1 MNIVIKLE
9 QRDFEGNKEVFDR
22 MYALCGAL
30 NPRKDESAHLS
41 KETVE
46 KSAGV
51 IREQDES
58 QRLPPVVPAADVGL
72 LMGQNV
78 IPLRDVQV
86 VGQVDHWPE
95 QPQHEGR
102 IHTFALED
110 VSPEPVPAADENA
123 AYTIEQVRTAFS
135 ALSKSKGKETAKG
148 ILADLGVARV
158 PDLPKN
164 KYAEA
169 MARIKAVK

>member
-1 MNIVIKLE
+1 MQIIIKLE

-30 NPRKDESAHLS
+30 NPRTDENTHLP
-41 KETVE
+41 KEVVE

-51 IREQDES
+51 IRE
-58 QRLPPVVPAADVGL
+58 
-72 LMGQNV
+72 
-78 IPLRDVQV
+78 
-86 VGQVDHWPE
+86 PE
-95 QPQHEGR
+95 DDTEMP
-102 IHTFALED
+102 ED
-110 VSPEPVPAADENA
+110 VSPEPVSATDENA

-135 ALSKSKGKETAKG
+135 VLSKSKGKEAAKG

-158 PDLPKN
+158 PDLPKD

-169 MARIKAVK
+169 MARIKAVN

>member
-41 KETVE
+41 KESVE

-51 IREQDES
+51 IRE
-58 QRLPPVVPAADVGL
+58 
-72 LMGQNV
+72 
-78 IPLRDVQV
+78 
-86 VGQVDHWPE
+86 PE
-95 QPQHEGR
+95 DDTE
-102 IHTFALED
+102 ASED
-110 VSPEPVPAADENA
+110 VSQDTEPVSAADENV

-135 ALSKSKGKETAKG
+135 ALSKSKGKEAAKG

-158 PDLPKN
+158 PDLPKD

-169 MARIKAVK
+169 MARIEAVK

>member
-22 MYALCGAL
+22 MYALCEAL
-30 NPRKDESAHLS
+30 NPRTDENTHLS

-51 IREQDES
+51 IRE
-58 QRLPPVVPAADVGL
+58 
-72 LMGQNV
+72 
-78 IPLRDVQV
+78 
-86 VGQVDHWPE
+86 PE
-95 QPQHEGR
+95 DDTE
-102 IHTFALED
+102 ASED

-135 ALSKSKGKETAKG
+135 ALSKSKGKEAAKG

-158 PDLPKN
+158 PDLPKD

-169 MARIKAVK
+169 MARIKAVN

>member
-1 MNIVIKLE
+1 MNIIIKLE

-30 NPRKDESAHLS
+30 NPRKDENTHLS

-51 IREQDES
+51 IRE
-58 QRLPPVVPAADVGL
+58 
-72 LMGQNV
+72 
-78 IPLRDVQV
+78 
-86 VGQVDHWPE
+86 PE
-95 QPQHEGR
+95 DDTEMP
-102 IHTFALED
+102 ED

-135 ALSKSKGKETAKG
+135 VLSKSKGKEAAKG

-158 PDLPKN
+158 PDLPKD

-169 MARIKAVK
+169 MARIEAVK

>member
-51 IREQDES
+51 IREPEDDTE
-58 QRLPPVVPAADVGL
+58 AA
-72 LMGQNV
+72 
-78 IPLRDVQV
+78 
-86 VGQVDHWPE
+86 
-95 QPQHEGR
+95 
-102 IHTFALED
+102 ED

-135 ALSKSKGKETAKG
+135 ALSKSKGKEAAKG

-169 MARIKAVK
+169 MARIEAVK